1 MKMSFSPLLK
11 YLLKK
16 YRFIDLKNT
25 YILGAQHILPSTKS
39 LIDACLILGMKRSHI
54 SLIGKCYSTDSK
66 TFLQLKREKI
76 DVSAYSF
83 YFDSHQSYSD
93 QYALYIK
100 RFFQEKWA
108 FIKKFRPEKLLILDD
123 GGFLI
128 ERVMKALPL
137 PCQVIGIEQTS
148 SGLKKLESSFLP
160 FPLVEVA
167 SSFLKKE
174 VESNF
179 VAKYAA
185 ISLKKHVKA
194 LQAHPKNCL
203 ILGHGAIGK
212 AVKRHLEKSFSV
224 SVFDKKNPRTLLSKE
239 SFLSH
244 LKEVDLIIGCTGD
257 YSLQRKEQNFLKK
270 GAILASLSSGDIE
283 FNGVDFRKNLP
294 RSTICHQT
302 IQSNGLCLL
311 SSGFPCNFTA
321 DIKTVDPPEF
331 ALTRALLFLG
341 ILVAASLKGTEK
353 RVALPID
360 EEISLLKL
368 VKKLH

>member
-1 MKMSFSPLLK
+1 MSFSPLLK

-16 YRFIDLKNT
+16 YRFVDLKNT
-25 YILGAQHILPSTKS
+25 YIIGAQHILPSTKS
-39 LIDACLILGMKRSHI
+39 LIDACLTLGMKRSHI

-66 TFLQLKREKI
+66 TFLQLKRKKI
-76 DVSAYSF
+76 DVSPYSF
-83 YFDSHQSYSD
+83 HFDSHQSYSN
-93 QYALYIK
+93 QYTLYIE
-100 RFFQEKWA
+100 RFFRENWD
-108 FIKKFRPEKLLILDD
+108 FIKKFRPEKLLVLDD

-128 ERVMKALPL
+128 ERIMKELPF
-137 PCQVIGIEQTS
+137 PCQIVGIEQTS
-148 SGLKKLESSFLP
+148 SGLKKLSSFSLP
-160 FPLVEVA
+160 FPLIEVA

-185 ISLKKHVKA
+185 ISLKRHVKA

-224 SVFDKKNPRTLLSKE
+224 TVFDKKNPRTLLSRE
-239 SFLSH
+239 QLFPH
-244 LKEVDLIIGCTGD
+244 LKEADLVVGCTGD
-257 YSLQRKEQNFLKK
+257 YSLQKKEQSFLKK

-302 IQSNGLCLL
+302 IQSKGLYLI
-311 SSGFPCNFTA
+311 SSGFPCNFTP

-331 ALTRALLFLG
+331 GLTRALLFLG
-341 ILVAASLKGTEK
+341 ILVAASLEGTEK

-360 EEISLLKL
+360 EEIRLLKL
-368 VKKLH
+368 LKKLD